1 MTNNSLNDSSDRII
15 IANPDCE
22 NWIVNNDSTAEAY
35 YPEETKL
42 PVDPYRLFRFLT
54 DLENILLNIPDDRDR
69 LKAIMPIV
77 RHLLVSSYWLQME
90 YDQPNPKT
98 GWSVKRLYTE
108 PDYPLTIQMVAWQ
121 PGRIS
126 TIHNH
131 AAWGIVA
138 LVSGEEK
145 NRFWK
150 RSPTP
155 EFPDRLELIGEQRL
169 QPGEIISFMPDAIH
183 SVESLGDEPTISFN
197 LYGKTNYPQRFEFD
211 NINHTAKNF

>member
-1 MTNNSLNDSSDRII
+1 MTDKFLNNPSDRII
-15 IANPDCE
+15 TANPDCE
-22 NWIVNNDSTAEAY
+22 NWLVNNDSAAEAY
-35 YPEETKL
+35 YPEETEL

-54 DLENILLNIPDDRDR
+54 DLENILLDIPDDCSR
-69 LKAIMPIV
+69 LKAIMPLV

-90 YDQPNPKT
+90 YDEPSPKT

-121 PGRIS
+121 PGSIS

-131 AAWGIVA
+131 AAWGVVA
-138 LVSGEEK
+138 LISGEEK

-155 EFPDRLELIGEQRL
+155 EYPDRLELIGEQIL

-183 SVESLGDEPTISFN
+183 SVEALGDEPSISFN

>member
-1 MTNNSLNDSSDRII
+1 MINNSINDSSDLIT
-15 IANPDCE
+15 AHPDCE
-22 NWIVNNDSTAEAY
+22 NWIVNNDSTVKAY
-35 YPEETKL
+35 YPEETEL

-54 DLENILLNIPDDRDR
+54 DLENILLEIPDDRDR
-69 LKAIMPIV
+69 LQGIIPLV
-77 RHLLVSSYWLQME
+77 RHLLISSYWLQME

-121 PGRIS
+121 PGSIS

-131 AAWGIVA
+131 AAWGVVA
-138 LVSGEEK
+138 LISGEEK
-145 NRFWK
+145 NCFWK

-155 EFPDRLELIGEQRL
+155 KFPDRLELIGEQIL

-197 LYGKTNYPQRFEFD
+197 IYGKTNYPQRFEFD